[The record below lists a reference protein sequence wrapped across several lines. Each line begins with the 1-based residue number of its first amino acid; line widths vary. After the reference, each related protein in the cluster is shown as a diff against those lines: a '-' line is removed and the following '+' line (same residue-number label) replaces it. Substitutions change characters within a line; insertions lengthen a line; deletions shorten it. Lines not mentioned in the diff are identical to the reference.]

1 MSQFD
6 FGTIDP
12 NTKSGTQLALD
23 LNNFRSALNSLH
35 KGSTRPSYAE
45 AGMMWVREVSSTQ
58 WDLCIFDG
66 DTDFVLRSLNPTTNT
81 LLTIPSSQITGLD
94 TAIAMGVSKDS
105 TGNTGAAVIPAGND
119 SQRPAAPAN
128 GMLRY
133 NSGLNL
139 FEGYQGGTW
148 KVLTPPTAWGS
159 ITGTLSSQTDLQA
172 ALADIQSKQQIT
184 KEFVSGELTITASG
198 LISIPHSFGA
208 RPKFITAEV
217 VCKTA
222 SVGWSVGDVVG
233 IAVSPFIT
241 DTNITRGI
249 QVAYDP
255 VNVIAKIAAN
265 TLAIMNK
272 TSGAV
277 TGVNPADWRLVLR
290 AYV

>member
-35 KGSTRPSYAE
+35 KGSVRPSYAE

-81 LLTIPSSQITGLD
+81 LLTIPPSQITGLD

-105 TGNTGAAVIPAGND
+105 AGNTGAAVIPGGND

-133 NSGLNL
+133 NTGLGL
-139 FEGYQGGTW
+139 FEGYQGGAW
-148 KVLTPPTAWGS
+148 KVLTSPTAWGS

-172 ALADIQSKQQIT
+172 VLTDIQSKQQIT
-184 KEFVSGELTITASG
+184 KEFVTGEQWIVASG
-198 LISIPHSFGA
+198 IIGVPHGFGA
-208 RPKFITAEV
+208 RPKFITAEA

-222 SVGWSVGDVVG
+222 CLGWSVGDVVG
-233 IAVSPFIT
+233 IAVSPFVS
-241 DTNITRGI
+241 DTNVTRGI

-255 VNVIAKIAAN
+255 VNIIAKIAAN

-272 TSGAV
+272 TSGVVGGINAS
-277 TGVNPADWRLVLR
+277 DWRIVLR